1 MYYLYGVF
9 ICLSCVKLVDLVENK
24 PTINPS
30 VEELYISTMKSKTEF
45 LKPIKRCEIVEASD
59 DTVQNSDNIVRAC
72 LQQSKQHKPIS
83 L

>member
-9 ICLSCVKLVDLVENK
+9 ICLSCVKLVDLVDAA
-24 PTINPS
+24 PVINPS
-30 VEELYISTMKSKTEF
+30 VEELYISTMKSKTVF

-59 DTVQNSDNIVRAC
+59 NTVQNSDNIVHAC
-72 LQQSKQHKPIS
+72 LEESKQHKLIS